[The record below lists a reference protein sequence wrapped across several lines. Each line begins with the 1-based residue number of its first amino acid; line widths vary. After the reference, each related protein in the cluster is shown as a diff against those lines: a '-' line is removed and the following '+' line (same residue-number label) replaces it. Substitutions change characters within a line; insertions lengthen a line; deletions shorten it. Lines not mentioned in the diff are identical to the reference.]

1 MRSQSMRVVCGLL
14 LSGWLTF
21 AAAAKSPLPGTIN
34 YLEGQATVNGQP
46 LTTQSIGTA
55 VVETG
60 QVLDTQNGKVEVLL
74 TPGVFFRLGE
84 NSEARVV
91 SSGLADVEVALA
103 RGQAAVE
110 ADYWSKDNRLRIDE
124 NQSRVDILKRGLY
137 VLNAG
142 PPFVQVLDGKA
153 KVMLEEQSINA
164 GKDREAIVDPS
175 GRLKAQDFNVK
186 ALKETALV
194 RWSSLRSQYEAQA
207 NLDAARTVVIN
218 NGWYGPGW
226 YWGPAFGY
234 WSFLPGNGFLYSPFG
249 WGFYSPVYIRS
260 YGGPYF
266 ARPGFHG
273 YYGQGFVSRGFAA
286 HPFAS
291 HPGGFAASGRHR

>member
-1 MRSQSMRVVCGLL
+1 MRVACGLL
-14 LSGWLTF
+14 LSGGLTF
-21 AAAAKSPLPGTIN
+21 AAPTKVPVPGTIN
-34 YLEGQATVNGQP
+34 YLEGQATIDGKP
-46 LTTQSIGTA
+46 LTTPSIGITI
-55 VVETG
+55 VESG

-74 TPGVFFRLGE
+74 TPGVFLRLGE
-84 NSEARVV
+84 NSEARMV
-91 SSGLADVEVALA
+91 SSGLADVEVALT

-124 NQSRVDILKRGLY
+124 NQSRVDILKQGLY
-137 VLNAG
+137 VLNTG
-142 PPFVQVLDGKA
+142 QPFVQVLDGKA
-153 KVMLEEQSINA
+153 KVMFEEQSINA

-175 GRLKAQDFNVK
+175 GRLKAQDFNDK
-186 ALKETALV
+186 AVKETALV

-249 WGFYSPVYIRS
+249 WGFYSPIYIRS

-266 ARPGFHG
+266 VRPGFHG
-273 YYGQGFVSRGFAA
+273 YYGHGFVSRGFPAR
-286 HPFAS
+286 S
-291 HPGGFAASGRHR
+291 GGFAAGGRHR